1 MSPRNSFAN
10 RSRRIAICAMLSA
23 LAVVFIAIGGLIE
36 IMDLTAAAAAS
47 LILLPILLTY
57 GPRYAIMAYAV
68 AGILG
73 VILMPQSMA
82 AWVFL
87 GLVGY
92 YPIIKRGLDRLP
104 KALGYL
110 VKMLLVA
117 AVMILYLLLF
127 YFVFMQGQGTFLEAF
142 QQGFGEPGGSSW
154 LPWALIV
161 LSLFTFFI
169 FDLLIDRL
177 LILYRLKWQKRVE
190 KWMK

>member
-1 MSPRNSFAN
+1 MAPRNSFA
-10 RSRRIAICAMLSA
+10 RKSRRLAICAMLSA
-23 LAVVFIAIGGLIE
+23 LGVVFLAIGGLID

-47 LILLPILLTY
+47 LILMPVLLTY
-57 GPRYAIMAYAV
+57 GPRYAVMAYAV
-68 AGILG
+68 TGILG

-104 KALGYL
+104 KAIGYL
-110 VKMLLVA
+110 VKLALIA
-117 AVMILYLLLF
+117 GVMMLYLILF
-127 YFVFMQGQGTFLEAF
+127 YFVFMQGSGSLMDAF
-142 QQGFGEPGGSSW
+142 NRGFGEPGGKAW
-154 LPWALIV
+154 LPWALV
-161 LSLFTFFI
+161 FLSVFTFFI

-177 LILYRLKWQKRVE
+177 LVLYRLKWQRQVE